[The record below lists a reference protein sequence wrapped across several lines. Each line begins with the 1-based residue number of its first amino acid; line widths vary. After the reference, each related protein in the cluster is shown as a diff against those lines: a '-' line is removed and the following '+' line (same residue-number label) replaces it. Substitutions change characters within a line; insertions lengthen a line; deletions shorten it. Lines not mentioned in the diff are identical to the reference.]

1 MSNDE
6 RHSEQIERP
15 PLVSALSES
24 GRRISSQHVRF
35 STDIEREEER
45 QTRPTSRGLSI
56 NTALAPPTVPTAA
69 RSPTSPLSPP
79 NAQSTLSPI
88 SPVEPAGRS
97 RSRNRGYSLR
107 RSIFNK
113 TITSTEAKDDLAL
126 AELGEARE
134 PEVNEKHELSTAPTT
149 DSTHKEEVATYVS
162 SEPSEKAFKDLAQ
175 ERWAKKNSTKD
186 AAVAR
191 IQAALTSAQKFI
203 LRIKDIPPTK
213 DGRHLDLNPSLPV

>member
-1 MSNDE
+1 MSNE
-6 RHSEQIERP
+6 RHSEQNDRP

-35 STDIEREEER
+35 SSDVDRDEER
-45 QTRPTSRGLSI
+45 QTRPISRDLTI
-56 NTALAPPTVPTAA
+56 NTALAPPTVPTTA

-79 NAQSTLSPI
+79 NAQSSLSPV

-113 TITSTEAKDDLAL
+113 TITSAEAKDDLAL

-134 PEVNEKHELSTAPTT
+134 PEANEKNEKNELSAAPTT
-149 DSTHKEEVATYVS
+149 DSTHKEEVAT
-162 SEPSEKAFKDLAQ
+162 
-175 ERWAKKNSTKD
+175 N
-186 AAVAR
+186 
-191 IQAALTSAQKFI
+191 
-203 LRIKDIPPTK
+203 
-213 DGRHLDLNPSLPV
+213 DGRRNSPGKMSPWRVSRRL